1 MKMNKRENRDERNE
15 RNNRG
20 GKRLIYTS
28 VRPMLMHSLRKISKS
43 RSGKEKIKVTCKR
56 KSIWY

>member
-15 RNNRG
+15 RDNRG

-28 VRPMLMHSLRKISKS
+28 VRPMLTHSLRKISKS